1 MLLNFLRI
9 HLLNLRI
16 FVCWYI
22 SQKLQCPSVE
32 VRSQKRVVGVRRSLT
47 RFSATRPNREDTRI
61 IVSHTL
67 LIAVLN
73 FTFSP
78 INGITTILV
87 LESYQ
92 LQTVIHIVI
101 KLYRPH
107 KMARYGALAQLRA
120 IFCSQLGNYLFYHTT
135 TSLPPPSSDSCSSL
149 PSDA

>member
-32 VRSQKRVVGVRRSLT
+32 VRSQKRVVLGVRRSLT
-47 RFSATRPNREDTRI
+47 SFPDTRPNREDTRI

-73 FTFSP
+73 FNFSP

-101 KLYRPH
+101 KLLYRPH
-107 KMARYGALAQLRA
+107 EMARYGALAQLRA
-120 IFCSQLGNYLFYHTT
+120 IL
-135 TSLPPPSSDSCSSL
+135 LPTW
-149 PSDA
+149 